1 MVRWLRRTTGL
12 VPVSGEDRGGART
25 QRGST
30 LIIALVILML
40 LMIHSLASF
49 TAADTQLRNVG
60 ALQVRQ
66 EAQSAAQLAIAGV
79 LGSSA
84 FVAGS
89 LASPYTSSVDIDVD
103 GDGNPDYRVSLA
115 VTCSGARAVA
125 SIPIPSQNED
135 DAACLAGATV
145 SGDIPCADTNW
156 NIRASATAASGALQA
171 GSSTEIHQGVS
182 MRLESGDALRNCP
195 VSRTGLP
202 MATNPPALSKAR
214 RKTYWYVRPGT

>member
-1 MVRWLRRTTGL
+1 MR
-12 VPVSGEDRGGART
+12 GEGRGRART

-40 LMIHSLASF
+40 LMMHSLASF

-84 FVAGS
+84 FIAGS

-103 GDGNPDYRVSLA
+103 GDGNADYRVTLV
-115 VTCSGARAVA
+115 VTCSGARAVT
-125 SIPIPSQNED
+125 SIPIPPPDGD

-145 SGDIPCADTNW
+145 TGDIPCADTSW
-156 NIRASATAASGALQA
+156 NIRASATAASGALHA
-171 GSSTEIHQGVS
+171 GSSTEVNQGVS
-182 MRLESGDALRNCP
+182 MRVETGDALRNCQ
-195 VSRTGLP
+195 VSSPGLP
-202 MATNPPALSKAR
+202 MATNPPVLSKAR
-214 RKTYWYVRPGT
+214 RKTYWYVRSGT